1 MFVSMNYETLTY
13 VNSILNKKSY
23 IEISNDNLNFNKYM
37 KLLSVYLIY
46 VLYIYPIY
54 IYIYIYI
61 YILYIYICVMIPIAY
76 TKYQFE

>member
-1 MFVSMNYETLTY
+1 MFVSMNYEIFTY

-46 VLYIYPIY
+46 VLYIDIY
-54 IYIYIYI
+54 IY
-61 YILYIYICVMIPIAY
+61 MS
-76 TKYQFE
+76 

>member
-1 MFVSMNYETLTY
+1 MFVSMNYEIFTY

-46 VLYIYPIY
+46 VLYIDIY
-54 IYIYIYI
+54 IYIY
-61 YILYIYICVMIPIAY
+61 MS
-76 TKYQFE
+76 

>member
-1 MFVSMNYETLTY
+1 MFLSMNYETLTY

-46 VLYIYPIY
+46 VLYIDIY
-54 IYIYIYI
+54 IYMSYIY
-61 YILYIYICVMIPIAY
+61 
-76 TKYQFE
+76 K